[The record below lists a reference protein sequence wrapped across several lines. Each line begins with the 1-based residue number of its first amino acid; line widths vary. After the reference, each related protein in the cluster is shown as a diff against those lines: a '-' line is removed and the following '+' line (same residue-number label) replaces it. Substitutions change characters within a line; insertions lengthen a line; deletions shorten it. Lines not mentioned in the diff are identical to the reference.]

1 MRQRTL
7 SAFVVVFTLIAAQA
21 AFAQPAPRQ
30 TSNNAALRYWQ
41 AFAHT
46 PELNEERQKSLADA
60 LAPGGKL
67 SDEHVKLLDDGRD
80 ALLYLRRGAALK
92 ECDWGLHYEDGPY
105 LLLPQ
110 LVRSRNLARLAALR
124 TRHRLAGGDGKGAV
138 EDTLDAL
145 TLARHAGAD
154 GTMVAYLVQL
164 AIEQVAT
171 ESLAAGMAGLD
182 PAALDLAAKRLESL
196 PPGGSLAATTRT
208 EKESFFDW
216 ARTKL
221 RAMKDDEPW
230 QETILKPLGDQS
242 GALEQAIEQAGG
254 TRQGVLEQ
262 LDAFA
267 PYYGE
272 VAKILPLPRDQF
284 LARHKELRAGV
295 EKNPIGKLIVPAYE
309 MAYGRD
315 QAGRTRMMMLKAA
328 VAIARGGPEK
338 AKGLKDAG
346 GNPIEYRATETGFEL
361 LSPITD
367 RDKQVKLT
375 VGGKAKG

>member
-1 MRQRTL
+1 L
-7 SAFVVVFTLIAAQA
+7 AQT
-21 AFAQPAPRQ
+21 APRQ

-46 PELNEERQKSLADA
+46 PELNEERQKSLAAA
-60 LAPGGKL
+60 LAPDGKL
-67 SDEHVKLLDDGRD
+67 SDEHVKLLEESRD

-110 LVRSRNLARLAALR
+110 LVRSRNLGRLAALR
-124 TRHRLAGGDGKGAV
+124 TRHRIEQVDGKGAV

-154 GTMVAYLVQL
+154 GTMVSYLVQL
-164 AIEQVAT
+164 AIEQVAM

-182 PAALDLAAKRLESL
+182 PAALDAVAKRLESL
-196 PPGGSLAATTRT
+196 PPGGSLVATTRT

-216 ARTKL
+216 ARTRL

-242 GALEQAIEQAGG
+242 GALEQAIQTAGG

-295 EKNPIGKLIVPAYE
+295 DKNPIGKLIVPAYE
-309 MAYGRD
+309 MAYERD
-315 QAGRTRMMMLKAA
+315 QAGRTRMTMLKAA
-328 VAIARGGPEK
+328 LAAVRQGPDAVK
-338 AKGLKDAG
+338 AFKDAA
-346 GNPIEYRATETGFEL
+346 GNPIEYRKTDAGFEL
-361 LSPITD
+361 RSPLTD
-367 RDKQVKLT
+367 RENKPVVLR
-375 VGGKAKG
+375 VGKGRQNAE